1 MNVTVLNEKSPEI
14 GEIIGIYD
22 YNVLIFG
29 VYLGYTS
36 SEVDKMQKA
45 RIQANVLYYDEQ
57 KMLDTLVS
65 GYRHAFYR
73 LGTLEIDVRKEFS
86 SASVYDFSELFYDS
100 DIAYKY
106 LTSKISCVLN
116 SPFDANRL
124 EKYEKSKTCCSF
136 SVKLKEEDIK
146 NWIVKSSFLVNLKG
160 FYFVD
165 ENEFLNIAKKRI
177 RNIVSEERQKY
188 PYYENI
194 MSVCTLTDREHLNCG
209 EVYVCNKKLK
219 NQKVTKVLMMYLGN
233 DKFVQLGTSGKFA
246 QEPVNLI
253 KEIQESIGCIN
264 YLDTILGEHYIVDL
278 NYESEIYEIG
288 LSNLLLS
295 KPQKVRKVQRHKIDK
310 NNLEELKNDYIR

>member
-14 GEIIGIYD
+14 GEIIGICD

-29 VYLGYTS
+29 VYLGYTN

-57 KMLDTLVS
+57 KMIDTLVS
-65 GYRHAFYR
+65 GYRQAFYR
-73 LGTLEIDVRKEFS
+73 LGTLEMDVRKEFS
-86 SASVYDFSELFYDS
+86 SASVYNFSELFYDS

-146 NWIVKSSFLVNLKG
+146 NWIVKSSFLVDLKG

-219 NQKVTKVLMMYLGN
+219 NKKVTKVLMMYLGN